1 MKISMENFM
10 ENVNR
15 KHFLGAGKHREG
27 EYKVNYVEDM
37 EREERKAE
45 EWI

>member
-10 ENVNR
+10 ENVNG
-15 KHFLGAGKHREG
+15 KHFLGAGEHREG
-27 EYKVNYVEDM
+27 EYRMNYVEDM
-37 EREERKAE
+37 EKEEREDE